1 MSENYKDCL
10 FDDKIVLKSP
20 QRFKSYLHKLYTEE
34 VNKIALNS
42 NDDEKLH
49 TFERITIYPYATNV
63 IKLCESEI
71 LRVFEAKAKLKM
83 LRKKC
88 ENEMY
93 VKEKEK
99 CEMFL
104 K

>member
-1 MSENYKDCL
+1 M
-10 FDDKIVLKSP
+10 
-20 QRFKSYLHKLYTEE
+20 
-34 VNKIALNS
+34 
-42 NDDEKLH
+42 H